1 MIFVAGENLIDTIS
15 YKNNKNIF
23 KTFVGGSTL
32 NTALA
37 LGRLKSN
44 VYFFSRISNDF
55 FGKIIIDHL
64 KKSNVK
70 LDLIQRTDD
79 QTTVAFV
86 SNRKKPEFIFYSNET
101 AFKNLSSF
109 SLSKT
114 ILRKITLS
122 HFSSISLTLQPSA
135 DTLMKM
141 IKYLKKNSNSIIS
154 IDPNIRPGIIENKKW
169 YLKRFNEFLKYGDII
184 KMSDEDFRYVSHKKY
199 DDEIIKWIDK
209 YKISLF
215 ILTLGRSGSILY
227 TNKTKIKFN
236 AMKIKARDTVGAGDC
251 FIAAIIYYLE
261 KSKKLSLNSINNLSN
276 DNWKS
281 CVNFATLVSAKNCER
296 EGCDPPLLKEVI
308 KTMKFHK

>member
-1 MIFVAGENLIDTIS
+1 
-15 YKNNKNIF
+15 
-23 KTFVGGSTL
+23 
-32 NTALA
+32 
-37 LGRLKSN
+37 
-44 VYFFSRISNDF
+44 
-55 FGKIIIDHL
+55 
-64 KKSNVK
+64 
-70 LDLIQRTDD
+70 
-79 QTTVAFV
+79 
-86 SNRKKPEFIFYSNET
+86 
-101 AFKNLSSF
+101 
-109 SLSKT
+109 
-114 ILRKITLS
+114 
-122 HFSSISLTLQPSA
+122 
-135 DTLMKM
+135 M

-169 YLKRFNEFLKYGDII
+169 YLKRFKEFLKYSDII

-215 ILTLGRSGSILY
+215 IITLGKNGSILY

-261 KSKKLSLNSINNLSN
+261 KSKKLNLNSINNLSN

-281 CVNFATLVSAKNCER
+281 CINFATLVSAKNCER

-308 KTMKFHK
+308 KIMKFHK